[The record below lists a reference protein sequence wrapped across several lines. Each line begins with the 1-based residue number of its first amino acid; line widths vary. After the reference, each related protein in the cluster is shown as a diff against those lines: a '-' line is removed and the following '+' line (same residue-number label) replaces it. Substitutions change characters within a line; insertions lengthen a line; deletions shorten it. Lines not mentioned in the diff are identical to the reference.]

1 MNWNE
6 ILNAFLGEYQ
16 ADEIDTEYYN
26 LRKIKLLDICH
37 DKEETLVRDI
47 SLFQN
52 YNIISE
58 DQPSARNPQIYL
70 SKCSTGWTH
79 FGAAQRPQ

>member
-1 MNWNE
+1 
-6 ILNAFLGEYQ
+6 LNAFLGEYQ

-47 SLFQN
+47 SLFE
-52 YNIISE
+52 IKI
-58 DQPSARNPQIYL
+58 
-70 SKCSTGWTH
+70 
-79 FGAAQRPQ
+79 